1 MLEEGSPPQT
11 HYRFGKSPK
20 PQEAVFWALLLVADK
35 DGEVGIHIP
44 GRSIPDAIDRLPRSS
59 SVAPIERIQFPK
71 SGRSVGDPLTS
82 LPTWFANLFA
92 NLHQE

>member
-20 PQEAVFWALLLVADK
+20 PPEVVFWALLLVADK
-35 DGEVGIHIP
+35 DGEIGNHIP
-44 GRSIPDAIDRLPRSS
+44 GRSIPVAIVRSRPSS

-71 SGRSVGDPLTS
+71 SGRNVGDPLIS
-82 LPTWFANLFA
+82 LLTWFANLFA